1 MNRIWP
7 DFVRRITGVRKRNC
21 IQGMQDGSLHSVS
34 ATRTVG
40 MKPRIW
46 YMIQCSRLK
55 ALEKIS
61 SFTYRGSGSLYA
73 WISRIAINMA
83 LAQISRYKFRFSR
96 LTTSVSEEQ
105 PDPTDDEF
113 ARIPQEKLL
122 EFISG
127 LPDTQRAIFNLFCM
141 DGYSHKEIADMLGI
155 SERGSTS
162 MLVKAK
168 HTLRKQINDYIK
180 NSE

>member
-1 MNRIWP
+1 M
-7 DFVRRITGVRKRNC
+7 
-21 IQGMQDGSLHSVS
+21 SLQEGAV
-34 ATRTVG
+34 
-40 MKPRIW
+40 
-46 YMIQCSRLK
+46 
-55 ALEKIS
+55 
-61 SFTYRGSGSLYA
+61 
-73 WISRIAINMA
+73 
-83 LAQISRYKFRFSR
+83 
-96 LTTSVSEEQ
+96 
-105 PDPTDDEF
+105 
-113 ARIPQEKLL
+113 EKLL

-141 DGYSHKEIADMLGI
+141 DGYSHKEIAEMLGI

>member
-1 MNRIWP
+1 M
-7 DFVRRITGVRKRNC
+7 
-21 IQGMQDGSLHSVS
+21 
-34 ATRTVG
+34 
-40 MKPRIW
+40 
-46 YMIQCSRLK
+46 LK

-73 WISRIAINMA
+73 WISRIAINLS

-96 LTTSVSEEQ
+96 LTASVSEDL
-105 PDPTDDEF
+105 PDPTDGEF
-113 ARIPQEKLL
+113 AKIPQEKLL

-168 HTLRKQINDYIK
+168 HALRKQINDYIK